1 MPKKKKKQPTKKKK
15 TVKKDGRKREI
26 EGYYVDDNGMQTLYK
41 NRIILSHF
49 LTKEND

>member
-26 EGYYVDDNGMQTLYK
+26 EGYYVDADTLQ
-41 NRIILSHF
+41 
-49 LTKEND
+49 E